1 MKMETYKVNVIK
13 TTTYQQTVFVQTYT
27 EIEAKE
33 KVQFDKLW
41 NDDSWEFR
49 EMYCDVIDAE
59 EAEQGEIAECS
70 LSEATHFWSNGVL
83 HEIDGTVIRIWFANE
98 KDFIENGKAFGIKI
112 YNSDKGH
119 HTCIDKQNFTFLGIK
134 PVKLQSANPS

>member
-1 MKMETYKVNVIK
+1 MKTYKVCVMK
-13 TTTYQQTVFVQTYT
+13 TTRYQQTVLVQAHK
-27 EIEAKE
+27 EIEAEE
-33 KVQFDKLW
+33 KVQYDELW

-49 EMYCDVIDAE
+49 DMHCDVLDAE
-59 EAEQGEIAECS
+59 ETEEDEIVECI

-83 HEIDGTVIRIWFANE
+83 HEIDGTVVKIWIENE

-119 HTCIDKQNFTFLGIK
+119 HTYIDEQNFTFLGIK
-134 PVKLQSANPS
+134 PVKISIR